1 MLTSF
6 DGGQAFESIDAP
18 NAHVDHH
25 ALWINPDNPEHLIN
39 GNDGGVNISYDGGQN
54 WIKNNQPAV
63 GQFYTVYAD
72 QQTPTTSMVDCKT
85 MESGKPHTPV
95 VKA

>member
-1 MLTSF
+1 MR
-6 DGGQAFESIDAP
+6 
-18 NAHVDHH
+18 VD
-25 ALWINPDNPEHLIN
+25 NPDNPEHLIN
-39 GNDGGVNISYDGGQN
+39 GNDGGVNISHDGGQN

-72 QQTPTTSMVDCKT
+72 QQTPYHVYGGLQDN
-85 MESGKPHTPV
+85 ESGKPPV